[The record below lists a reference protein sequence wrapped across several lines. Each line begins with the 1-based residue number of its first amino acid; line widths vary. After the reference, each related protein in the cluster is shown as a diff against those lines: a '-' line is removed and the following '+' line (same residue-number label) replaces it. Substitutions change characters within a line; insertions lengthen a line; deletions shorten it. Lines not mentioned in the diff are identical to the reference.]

1 MLKHWR
7 NLAVLLLLRRNGT
20 RRVQFQ
26 CHYPK
31 QGTCHSSQSQQSW
44 ISIEIAG
51 ATWKWIFCP
60 LMQQWVVQCLQQP
73 LNFQARVAAVV
84 SSALKPCWTAVKQ
97 CDCTVVLTLQCLLWN
112 WYIVLNVQ
120 CVCCN
125 FLQESQVILQQI
137 LQSCYDSTRKASYY
151 HKFPYRNFR
160 KYWAKKTFM

>member
-1 MLKHWR
+1 MST
-7 NLAVLLLLRRNGT
+7 AA
-20 RRVQFQ
+20 
-26 CHYPK
+26 
-31 QGTCHSSQSQQSW
+31 S
-44 ISIEIAG
+44 
-51 ATWKWIFCP
+51 
-60 LMQQWVVQCLQQP
+60 
-73 LNFQARVAAVV
+73 QARVAAVV

-160 KYWAKKTFM
+160 KYSARKAFCKTNSEGSVSTLVNVENRNNEKFGRNLINWISSSTSFQTKHEEDKIRMREI

>member
-1 MLKHWR
+1 MGLGR
-7 NLAVLLLLRRNGT
+7 YN
-20 RRVQFQ
+20 
-26 CHYPK
+26 
-31 QGTCHSSQSQQSW
+31 
-44 ISIEIAG
+44 
-51 ATWKWIFCP
+51 
-60 LMQQWVVQCLQQP
+60 
-73 LNFQARVAAVV
+73 
-84 SSALKPCWTAVKQ
+84 SSAIIQSRELVIAHNLNNFEFPLKELEPRESEFVVHSCSSEWCSVYSSLSSESCCSWKRCWTAVKQ

-160 KYWAKKTFM
+160 KYSARKAFM